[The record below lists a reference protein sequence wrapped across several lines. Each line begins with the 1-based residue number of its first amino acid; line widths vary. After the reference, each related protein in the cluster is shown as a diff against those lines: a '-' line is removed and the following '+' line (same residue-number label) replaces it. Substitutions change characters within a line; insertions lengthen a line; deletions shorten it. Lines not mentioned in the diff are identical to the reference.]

1 MSLLTTNVI
10 DNNVVDETIVQ
21 ASHHNHVIDNNSKH
35 NLTDEEEKL
44 LRLFNS
50 LDVKQRIKILD
61 LAFKLEK
68 ACMSKK
74 SE

>member
-35 NLTDEEEKL
+35 NLTDEEEEL

-61 LAFKLEK
+61 LAFSLEEELN
-68 ACMSKK
+68 SEK

>member
-1 MSLLTTNVI
+1 MPTYPLLSMQ
-10 DNNVVDETIVQ
+10 E
-21 ASHHNHVIDNNSKH
+21 SFHNHVIVNNSKR
-35 NLTDEEEKL
+35 NLTDEEEEL

-61 LAFKLEK
+61 LAFSLEEELN
-68 ACMSKK
+68 SEK